1 VNHLRLLECSS
12 PPPSQP
18 RSASLAPALP
28 PNGAIPSEIDLQLGK
43 LGQRAVDGDRDA
55 LNALYAAYLPRLDNW
70 VRRAHRSC
78 YRTNADPVIEP
89 DDIVQQAYLVFA
101 DLMRSWSGLGSL
113 SAFLIA
119 YFPWRLSDAVR
130 RMSDAHVRR
139 SLDGLPSTLLI
150 DGTVAADEAVALLQT
165 LAGDLPDRQGQVLLL
180 RIRDGLTW
188 DEIARCVG
196 MDRRTV
202 LRDWSRILNQLRSSL
217 IPGV

>member
-1 VNHLRLLECSS
+1 VNHLRLLECSTS
-12 PPPSQP
+12 PPSQP
-18 RSASLAPALP
+18 RTASLAPALP
-28 PNGAIPSEIDLQLGK
+28 PHGAVPSEVDSQLGR
-43 LGQRAVDGDRDA
+43 LGQRAVQGDRDA
-55 LNALYAAYLPRLDNW
+55 LNALYAAYLPRLDHW
-70 VRRAHRSC
+70 VRRSLGNC
-78 YRTNADPVIEP
+78 YRTGADPAIEP

-101 DLMRSWSGLGSL
+101 DLMRSWSGGGSL
-113 SAFLIA
+113 SAYLIA

-130 RMSDAHVRR
+130 HMSDAHVRR

-188 DEIARCVG
+188 VEIARCVG

-202 LRDWSRILNQLRSSL
+202 LRDWSRILSQLRSSL
-217 IPGV
+217 MPGE